1 MTLPFTEGQFLRV
14 FERYN
19 AATWPAAIILPLLGV
34 ICVALL
40 FSQGTSSRRAVLL
53 ILGAL
58 WTWTAVAYHLRFFQ
72 SINPAAPWLAVM
84 TLVQAVMFFFAMFGD
99 VRPAGRDVGSI
110 VGGVLMATALVVYP
124 LVGYL
129 AGHRYPAMPTFGL
142 PCPTTIFTIGV
153 LAWMHDELSWKYA
166 VIPLFWALVGSLAA
180 LELGMVEDMLLPGAA
195 IAFFVLAV
203 AKARTQ
209 RAHLPVRG

>member
-14 FERYN
+14 FELYN
-19 AATWPAAIILPLLGV
+19 AATWPAAIILPALGV
-34 ICVALL
+34 LCVALL
-40 FSQGTSSRRAVLL
+40 FRRRPSARRAVLL

-58 WTWTAVAYHLRFFQ
+58 WTWTAIAYHLRFFQ
-72 SINPAAPWLAVM
+72 SINPAARWLGVM
-84 TLVQAVMFFFAMFGD
+84 TLIQAVMFFFAMFGD
-99 VRPAGRDVGSI
+99 IRPSGRDVGRI
-110 VGGVLMATALVVYP
+110 VGGALMGVALVVYP

-129 AGHRYPAMPTFGL
+129 AGHRYPVMATFGL

-203 AKARTQ
+203 AKARSLGA
-209 RAHLPVRG
+209 RLPARG